1 MSMLFSS
8 RDEFEEPSD
17 EPISFAE
24 SMRRRWKEYED
35 GSDEADF

>member
-8 RDEFEEPSD
+8 YDEFEEPSE

-24 SMRRRWKEYED
+24 AARRRWAEWED
-35 GSDEADF
+35 DETDF